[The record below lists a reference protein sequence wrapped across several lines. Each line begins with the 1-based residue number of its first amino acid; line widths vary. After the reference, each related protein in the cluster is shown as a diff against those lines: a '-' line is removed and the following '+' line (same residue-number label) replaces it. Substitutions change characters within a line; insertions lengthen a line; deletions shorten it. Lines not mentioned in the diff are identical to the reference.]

1 MHALLYKDFRVMWK
15 QMKAFLLLIAIFCL
29 IPNQAL
35 NLSAFF
41 VVYAGLM
48 LPMSLMSYDERAKW
62 DTFAAMLP
70 YASREIVLS
79 RYLGGWLC
87 VALAGVLY
95 AIGGRGA
102 ALPAGRASG
111 FPGLAVCADPG
122 GSGHSLPLPVPPW
135 RGKGT
140 TLHDDFLCGLAGPGG
155 RLGRPGWGGAA
166 PGQHPLPFGRTGS
179 PGVGPAALPGLGASV
194 RPAVCKTAGVTLP
207 SPPMLVPA
215 APPISPSAA
224 IHPMGPQPSNCGKIS
239 A

>member
-95 AIGGRGA
+95 AIGG
-102 ALPAGRASG
+102 
-111 FPGLAVCADPG
+111 
-122 GSGHSLPLPVPPW
+122 
-135 RGKGT
+135 
-140 TLHDDFLCGLAGPGG
+140 
-155 RLGRPGWGGAA
+155 
-166 PGQHPLPFGRTGS
+166 
-179 PGVGPAALPGLGASV
+179 
-194 RPAVCKTAGVTLP
+194 
-207 SPPMLVPA
+207 
-215 APPISPSAA
+215 SPSRRQSVWFPWA
-224 IHPMGPQPSNCGKIS
+224 GCLR
-239 A
+239 

>member
-79 RYLGGWLC
+79 RYLGAVRHRRC
-87 VALAGVLY
+87 A
-95 AIGGRGA
+95 GRGA

>member
-1 MHALLYKDFRVMWK
+1 MKALLYKDFRVMWK

-95 AIGGRGA
+95 AIGGALA
-102 ALPAGRASG
+102 AGQPFPPAERLVSLGWLFALTLAAQAIL
-111 FPGLAVCADPG
+111 FPYLFRHGVEKA
-122 GSGHSLPLPVPPW
+122 
-135 RGKGT
+135 
-140 TLHDDFLCGLAGPGG
+140 
-155 RLGRPGWGGAA
+155 RLYMMIFWGGAA

-207 SPPMLVPA
+207 SLPMLVPA

>member
-41 VVYAGLM
+41 VVYAGLI
-48 LPMSLMSYDERAKW
+48 LPMSLMSYERAKW

-95 AIGGRGA
+95 AIGGALAAGQPFPPAERLVSLGWLFALTLAAQAILFPYLFRHGVEKARLYMMIFFVVLLALVAALAGLAGA
-102 ALPAGRASG
+102 ALPQ
-111 FPGLAVCADPG
+111 
-122 GSGHSLPLPVPPW
+122 GSIL
-135 RGKGT
+135 
-140 TLHDDFLCGLAGPGG
+140 FL
-155 RLGRPGWGGAA
+155 LGA
-166 PGQHPLPFGRTGS
+166 
-179 PGVGPAALPGLGASV
+179 PAALVLALLLCLASV
-194 RPAVCKTAGVTLP
+194 PLSVRQCWYQRHPRSRRRQPSIRWDRSRPTAGKLVLDKP
-207 SPPMLVPA
+207 SVLV
-215 APPISPSAA
+215 
-224 IHPMGPQPSNCGKIS
+224 
-239 A
+239 

>member
-48 LPMSLMSYDERAKW
+48 LPMSLMSYDERAK
-62 DTFAAMLP
+62 
-70 YASREIVLS
+70 
-79 RYLGGWLC
+79 
-87 VALAGVLY
+87 
-95 AIGGRGA
+95 
-102 ALPAGRASG
+102 
-111 FPGLAVCADPG
+111 
-122 GSGHSLPLPVPPW
+122 W

>member
-95 AIGGRGA
+95 AIGGALAAGQPFPPAERLVSLGWLFALTLAAQAILFPYLFRHGVEKARLYMMIFFVVLLALVA
-102 ALPAGRASG
+102 ALA
-111 FPGLAVCADPG
+111 GLAHKLHA
-122 GSGHSLPLPVPPW
+122 
-135 RGKGT
+135 KGLDVVT
-140 TLHDDFLCGLAGPGG
+140 YTGYTLERLKALNDNGVKALLQETDLLMDGPFQFEK
-155 RLGRPGWGGAA
+155 RDLT
-166 PGQHPLPFGRTGS
+166 LPFRGS
-179 PGVGPAALPGLGASV
+179 
-194 RPAVCKTAGVTLP
+194 
-207 SPPMLVPA
+207 
-215 APPISPSAA
+215 
-224 IHPMGPQPSNCGKIS
+224 SNQRVIELRH
-239 A
+239 

>member
-79 RYLGGWLC
+79 RYLGGGLC
-87 VALAGVLY
+87 VALAGVLD
-95 AIGGRGA
+95 AIGGALAAGQPFPPAERLVSLGWLFALTLAAQAILFPYLFRHGVEKARLYMMIFFVVLLALVAALAGLAGA
-102 ALPAGRASG
+102 ALPQ
-111 FPGLAVCADPG
+111 
-122 GSGHSLPLPVPPW
+122 GSIL
-135 RGKGT
+135 
-140 TLHDDFLCGLAGPGG
+140 FL
-155 RLGRPGWGGAA
+155 LGA
-166 PGQHPLPFGRTGS
+166 
-179 PGVGPAALPGLGASV
+179 PAALVLALLLCLASV
-194 RPAVCKTAGVTLP
+194 PLSVRQYVKRLG
-207 SPPMLVPA
+207 
-215 APPISPSAA
+215 
-224 IHPMGPQPSNCGKIS
+224 
-239 A
+239 

>member
-1 MHALLYKDFRVMWK
+1 MKALLYKDFRVMWK

-87 VALAGVLY
+87 VVLLALVAALAGL
-95 AIGGRGA
+95 AGA
-102 ALPAGRASG
+102 ALPQ
-111 FPGLAVCADPG
+111 
-122 GSGHSLPLPVPPW
+122 GSIL
-135 RGKGT
+135 
-140 TLHDDFLCGLAGPGG
+140 FL
-155 RLGRPGWGGAA
+155 LGA
-166 PGQHPLPFGRTGS
+166 
-179 PGVGPAALPGLGASV
+179 PAALVLALLLCLASV
-194 RPAVCKTAGVTLP
+194 PLSVRQYVKRLG
-207 SPPMLVPA
+207 
-215 APPISPSAA
+215 
-224 IHPMGPQPSNCGKIS
+224 
-239 A
+239 